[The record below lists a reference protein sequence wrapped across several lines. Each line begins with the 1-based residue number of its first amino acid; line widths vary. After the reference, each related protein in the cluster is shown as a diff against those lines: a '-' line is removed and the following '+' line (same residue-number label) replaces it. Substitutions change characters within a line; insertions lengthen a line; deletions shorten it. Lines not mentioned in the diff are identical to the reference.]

1 MAVHVL
7 DVENAATDLT
17 NKKLEHSDL
26 DSQCCVKLII

>member
-1 MAVHVL
+1 MAVYVL

-26 DSQCCVKLII
+26 DSVV